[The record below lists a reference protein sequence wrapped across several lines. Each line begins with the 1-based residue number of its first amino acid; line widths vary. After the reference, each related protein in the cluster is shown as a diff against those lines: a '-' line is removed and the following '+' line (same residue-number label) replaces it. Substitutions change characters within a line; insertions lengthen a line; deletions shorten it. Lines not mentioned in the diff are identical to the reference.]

1 MKWEMLRYV
10 VVKGLNNHRQL
21 RKTNSPVT
29 VSWTRI
35 RDTQPLVFTCTMSEF
50 HGLSLAPHIRMSFT
64 RVALRESAIRAVE
77 WENSRR

>member
-1 MKWEMLRYV
+1 MSWSKDSIITV
-10 VVKGLNNHRQL
+10 
-21 RKTNSPVT
+21 NSEKRIAGT

-35 RDTQPLVFTCTMSEF
+35 RDTQPFVFTCTKREF
-50 HGLSLAPHIRMSFT
+50 HGLSFAPHIRMSFT